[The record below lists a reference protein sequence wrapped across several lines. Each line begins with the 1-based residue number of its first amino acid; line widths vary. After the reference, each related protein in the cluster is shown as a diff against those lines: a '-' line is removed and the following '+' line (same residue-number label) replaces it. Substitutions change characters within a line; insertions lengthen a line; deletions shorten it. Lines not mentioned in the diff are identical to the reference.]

1 MRSFGIVKLNIGSDT
16 CLKFARTHL
25 FCQHPTE
32 DLYILDILSE
42 TLRVSGDLGLL
53 FFKFCSFFESYF
65 WQFLL
70 SEWIRTYD

>member
-1 MRSFGIVKLNIGSDT
+1 MHMAFLSRGFKNLQWYSM
-16 CLKFARTHL
+16 
-25 FCQHPTE
+25 TE
-32 DLYILDILSE
+32 DLYILDILSA
-42 TLRVSGDLGLL
+42 TLRVSGGLGLL

>member
-1 MRSFGIVKLNIGSDT
+1 MPEICKPLRYKDSKAKYPNCSRL
-16 CLKFARTHL
+16 
-25 FCQHPTE
+25 TE
-32 DLYILDILSE
+32 DLYILDILSA
-42 TLRVSGDLGLL
+42 TLRVSGGLGLL